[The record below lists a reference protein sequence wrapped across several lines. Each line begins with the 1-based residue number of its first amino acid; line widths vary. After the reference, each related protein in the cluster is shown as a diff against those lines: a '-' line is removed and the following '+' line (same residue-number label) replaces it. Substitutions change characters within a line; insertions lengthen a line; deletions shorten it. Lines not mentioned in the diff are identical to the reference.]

1 MSHDLGQLYIDCDCG
16 HCHDHDLVAQFTMV
30 DEQWANDLAKQLAL
44 EAQRIWKLKGMP
56 KKINKAITE
65 AYALKFMAGVQEGF
79 GVDLNSIDYNT
90 PDGIM
95 LNNLATNVYQFSAAK
110 NYTQLRQLTQA
121 LLDEA
126 GKLRTWSQFKKE
138 AFAIT
143 EAHSITWL
151 KTEYDTSIASAQ
163 MARKWVEIEANK
175 STLKLLQFDAVID
188 TRTSDTCRPLDGII
202 KPFDDPFWNVYYP
215 PNHFK
220 CRSAVKQLRSGKIT
234 PTNDIVY
241 PDKGIPAMFQTNLA
255 KSGLIFPP
263 SHPYWDGVPDQILK
277 DAKSL

>member
-1 MSHDLGQLYIDCDCG
+1 
-16 HCHDHDLVAQFTMV
+16 MV
-30 DEQWANDLAKQLAL
+30 DEQWANELAKQLAL
-44 EAQRIWKLKGMP
+44 EAQRIWKLKRMP

-79 GVDLNSIDYNT
+79 GIDFSNIDYNT

-163 MARKWVEIEANK
+163 MARKWVEIEANQ
-175 STLKLLQFDAVID
+175 SNLKLLQFDAVID
-188 TRTSDTCRPLDGII
+188 TRTSDTCRPLDGVT

-220 CRSAVKQLRSGKIT
+220 CRSSVKQLRSGNIT

-241 PDKGIPAMFQTNLA
+241 PDKGIPAIFQTNLA

-263 SHPYWDGVPDQILK
+263 SHPYWDGVPEQILK